1 MNYIDSEIKKILCPL
16 IVFFVTSI
24 SSTIHPINHPLNN
37 FHLYV
42 LSNSGIKNQTQS
54 YKQFSILAQPTP
66 IGRASSTNYKNNAGF
81 LHPLNQKHIH
91 PNTHVLIIAG
101 GGMEQ
106 NRLWPTTQY
115 LANRFYR
122 ILIRRF
128 FNHAQIMYISDHS
141 YNYDD
146 DGDDIDEIIVDD
158 HDPSTTDIQSYIE
171 SLYLNLETPI
181 VNEKSRLIIYF
192 TDHGGPG
199 RIQLGKGVYLEAS
212 EFDTWLD
219 KLQASTNCQVAVI
232 IEACYSGTFI
242 TPLTPDSNQR
252 RVLISSSNT
261 NVSLDDET
269 GAVSFSNFLFNG
281 IFCGDNLKKS
291 FYDACKKL
299 KHYVLFTY
307 QTPLLIDGQN
317 ETYADNFY
325 IAGSFRKKDAFPE
338 ILETTAQ
345 TNINSG
351 EFTLFA
357 RATDLEGQIKVWA
370 NVIKP
375 DIVIPQT
382 TSDFVTPIIASEKIP
397 LNQTN
402 EQYLFQ
408 GTYDFQC
415 NGRYLITFFAKDQ
428 MGDIVSKEV
437 AIDVSNGIDC
447 MADINNDF
455 SIDLSDV
462 IILLNLCSQIT
473 DSYTQTVSGSDV
485 NHDGYLGLEEVIYVM
500 QKVLNV
506 KE

>member
-1 MNYIDSEIKKILCPL
+1 MKKKLYL
-16 IVFFVTSI
+16 SI
-24 SSTIHPINHPLNN
+24 SVVLYISIYSISNATIQPKAHYHQYI
-37 FHLYV
+37 FC
-42 LSNSGIKNQTQS
+42 NSGITTQTQS
-54 YKQFSILAQPTP
+54 HKQISTLAQPTP
-66 IGRASSTNYKNNAGF
+66 IGQSSSNHYKNTAGF
-81 LHPLNQKHIH
+81 LHPLNEKHIH

-122 ILIRRF
+122 ILIRRY

-146 DGDDIDEIIVDD
+146 DGDGIDEIIVDD

-199 RIQLGKGVYLEAS
+199 RIQLGKGIYLEAS

-252 RVLISSSNT
+252 RVLLSSSNT

-281 IFCGDNLKKS
+281 IFCGDSLKKS
-291 FYDACKKL
+291 FHDACKKL

-345 TNINSG
+345 TNINAG

-375 DIVIPQT
+375 DVFIPQT
-382 TSDFVTPIIASEKIP
+382 TSDFVTPVIDSEKVP

-447 MADINNDF
+447 MADMNNDF
-455 SIDLSDV
+455 TIDLSDV

-485 NHDGYLGLEEVIYVM
+485 NHDGYLGLEEVVYVM

-506 KE
+506 KN